1 MKKKKLNPLHL
12 KKRTISS
19 FSRHLMGGQL
29 LDNDENTTD
38 TSIVCTWDC
47 PSQVQCPTLYNC
59 PTVGVGC
66 DTVRCITRVND
77 DCYPTF
83 TWICA

>member
-1 MKKKKLNPLHL
+1 MKKKKLNQLHL
-12 KKRTISS
+12 KKRTISN
-19 FSRHLMGGQL
+19 FSRYLTGGQL
-29 LDNDENTTD
+29 LDNDDNTTH

-66 DTVRCITRVND
+66 ETVQCPTRALD
-77 DCYPTF
+77 ECYSTF
-83 TWICA
+83 AWIC